1 MIELSNATKKFGRTT
16 AVNNVSFTVKKGEI
30 VGFLGLNAAGKT
42 TTMRMITGFFPPTE
56 GDIKVAG
63 IDIVKE
69 PMAAKEKTGYMP
81 ENVPLYREMDVSSYL
96 DFIADIKGVPK
107 EKKKGYMNKAME
119 EAGISEVRGKII
131 GKLSKGY
138 RQRVGI
144 AQAILNDPP
153 VLILDE
159 PTVGLDPRQII
170 EIRGLIK
177 EMKGSR
183 TMILSSHILPEV
195 SMTCDRVVIIHNGR
209 IIASEGVSK
218 PTALNVRV
226 EAPKAK
232 FISEIKKV
240 KGVKSVSEGRETDEK
255 VFSYNVEADDTDAA
269 SSGILG
275 RITKNKWRLYDFR
288 RQQMALEDTFLNLVA
303 KEDA

>member
-16 AVNNVSFTVKKGEI
+16 AVDNVSFRVKKGEI

-63 IDIVKE
+63 IDIVKD

-81 ENVPLYREMDVSSYL
+81 ENVPLYREMEVSSYL
-96 DFIADIKGVPK
+96 DFVADVKGVPK
-107 EKKKGYMNKAME
+107 EKKKGYIEKAIE
-119 EAGISEVRGKII
+119 EAGISEVKNKII

-170 EIRGLIK
+170 EIRELIK

-209 IIASEGVSK
+209 IIALEDVSK
-218 PTALNVRV
+218 PTVLNVRAEV
-226 EAPKAK
+226 PEKK

-240 KGVKSVSEGRETDEK
+240 KGVKTVSKARKVEEK
-255 VFSYNVEADDTDAA
+255 IFSYNIEAGDTDAA
-269 SSGILG
+269 AAGILG
-275 RITKNKWRLYDFR
+275 RITKNKWRLYEFR

-303 KEDA
+303 KEES